1 MMRIHTL
8 FRKLLILPCGAVML
22 AGCTLPLRLPE
33 PVSTISS
40 PPPIEQPVSV
50 IERLPEP
57 VSTPT
62 SLPPPIEQPVTVIR
76 LAGPASDRSAEF
88 SAMAWY
94 SDTLVLA
101 PQYPHRFEHQFFYL
115 TRDNIEAYLRGNAPA
130 LAPQPLPLLGFEA
143 AQGLAGFEGFEALA
157 FAGNRVYLTVET
169 EIENEMLGHL
179 LTGEIAPDL
188 SALTI
193 YPEPQATIPPQTR
206 IRNFSDEAIVLAGDS
221 VLTFYEV
228 NGFLLNRK
236 PVAHRFA
243 QDSLAPLEPLPS
255 SHLEHR
261 LTDATPL
268 DEEGRF
274 WVINY
279 YFPGDSQL
287 NLGPDP
293 LAVTYGAG
301 PTHSQYPVVERL
313 VEMQYTPEGIT
324 LVDAPPIQLQLIERI
339 ARNWEGIVRF
349 ETPDFSG
356 FLLVTDRFPGTL
368 LAFVPKPE
376 ER

>member
-1 MMRIHTL
+1 MRVHKIFPNIL
-8 FRKLLILPCGAVML
+8 FLIYGAIVL
-22 AGCTLPLRLPE
+22 TGCTLPLRLADAVLTPSL
-33 PVSTISS
+33 ST
-40 PPPIEQPVSV
+40 PIEQPVTATPHSFA
-50 IERLPEP
+50 P

-62 SLPPPIEQPVTVIR
+62 SLPAPVEQPVTVIR
-76 LAGPASDRSAEF
+76 LAGPTSDASAEF

-101 PQYPHRFEHQFFYL
+101 PQYPQRFGDQLFYL
-115 TRDNIEAYLRGNAPA
+115 TKGSIETYLDGDATP
-130 LAPQPLPLLGFEA
+130 LAPQPLPLLGFEVV
-143 AQGLAGFEGFEALA
+143 QELAGFEGFEGLA
-157 FAGNRVYLTVET
+157 FAGNRVYMTVET
-169 EIENEMLGHL
+169 ENENVMLGHL

-188 SALTI
+188 SALTL
-193 YPEPQATIPPQTR
+193 YPEPHAAIPPQTR

-228 NGFLLNRK
+228 NGFLVNRN

-243 QDSLAPLEPLPS
+243 QDTLAPQDPLPLS
-255 SHLEHR
+255 NLEYR

-274 WVINY
+274 WAINY

-287 NLGPDP
+287 DLGPDP

-349 ETPDFSG
+349 ETPNFSG

-368 LAFVPKPE
+368 LAFVPMPE
-376 ER
+376 GR